1 MRICHIEATVIAVL
15 TGRHDRDNIR
25 SQSGNARISLSAVRF
40 AASAPQFA
48 LAAGRSRPRR
58 RAIGCPGRGQ
68 APSNR
73 RWPRMSRRYFGG
85 LPRGG
90 STARG
95 VRSGPAT
102 FAANARRHSLE
113 QTTTAGS

>member
-15 TGRHDRDNIR
+15 TGRRDRDNIC

-48 LAAGRSRPRR
+48 LATGRSRPRR

-68 APSNR
+68 ASAVKQTMATDVTSLLR
-73 RWPRMSRRYFGG
+73 R
-85 LPRGG
+85 
-90 STARG
+90 
-95 VRSGPAT
+95 
-102 FAANARRHSLE
+102 FAARWIGTS
-113 QTTTAGS
+113 